1 MMETSPSHRER
12 RVRDVTVSM
21 IEQRQIGSGQTWCD
35 GVCLS
40 TDTKPTGEYIANGSQ
55 LKELDTS
62 KLYFYD
68 SDNGVWRE
76 WG

>member
-1 MMETSPSHRER
+1 MTI
-12 RVRDVTVSM
+12 SM
-21 IEQRQIGSGQTWCD
+21 TEQRQIGSGQTWCH

-40 TDTKPTGEYIANGSQ
+40 TDTKPVGEGIANGS
-55 LKELDTS
+55 ELMEMDTS
-62 KLYFYD
+62 TLYLYD